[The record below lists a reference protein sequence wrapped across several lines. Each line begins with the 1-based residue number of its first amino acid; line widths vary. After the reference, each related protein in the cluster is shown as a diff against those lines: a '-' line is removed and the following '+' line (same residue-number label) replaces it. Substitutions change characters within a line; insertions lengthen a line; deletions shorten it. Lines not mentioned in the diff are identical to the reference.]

1 MQVRLAFGLEED
13 GTRHRLA
20 RLRELTGNEELLMA
34 ELADHLTPAACT
46 TTLLVAMTERIGS
59 VQSPSYDQ
67 CAALP
72 VGDRERLLLAI
83 CTMVAGSQIDLVANC
98 PSCAT
103 ELEIGLPL
111 REMLDAENAG
121 SGADRTILISESEGD
136 WRVEMRLPNGADQ
149 ERCAATAFVDPNRAA
164 RDLVVGCIFRLIDPE
179 GRSVAA
185 MDLPPAF
192 ESILSAE
199 FERADEMAD
208 LSAAMACPDCG
219 TVFDAAVDG
228 LGILRAALGRSHGI
242 LGDVY
247 RMARRYHWSEREI
260 LTLTRT
266 RRKRYLALA
275 DEMEA
280 LP

>member
-1 MQVRLAFGLEED
+1 MQVRLAFGLEKD
-13 GTRHRLA
+13 GIRHRLA
-20 RLRELTGNEELLMA
+20 HLRELTGNEELLMA

-46 TTLLVAMTERIGS
+46 TTLLAAMTERIGS
-59 VQSPSYDQ
+59 VRSPSYDQ

-83 CTMVAGSQIDLVANC
+83 CTMVAGSQIDLVADC
-98 PSCAT
+98 PSCAA
-103 ELEIGLPL
+103 ELEISLPL
-111 REMLDAENAG
+111 REMLDSENAG
-121 SGADRTILISESEGD
+121 SEADRTILISESEGD

-149 ERCAATAFVDPNRAA
+149 ERCAATALTDPSRAA
-164 RDLVVGCIFRLIDPE
+164 RDLVVGCVLRLIDPE
-179 GRSVAA
+179 GKPVAVT
-185 MDLPPAF
+185 DLPTAF

-199 FERADEMAD
+199 FEQADEMAD
-208 LSAAMACPDCG
+208 LSATMTCPDCG
-219 TVFDAAVDG
+219 AAFDAAVDG
-228 LGILRAALGRSHGI
+228 LGTLRAALGQSHGI

-260 LTLTRT
+260 LTLPRT

-275 DEMEA
+275 DEMET